1 MAKRCPCFW
10 QHQPNC
16 RDFSRIVRWK
26 EQKKI
31 SHQIEKIFGR
41 VRHTFLRAR
50 ASTMCG
56 ESLYTTRTVH
66 ENGRIIL
73 LFLWFIHSDTFYVLG
88 VLNFSV
94 NHKNS
99 DCIILLKKCRTASH
113 RTYGF
118 TRNKWR
124 GTTHV
129 LLLDD
134 KTKKYDSMRHHFP
147 PLESWHS
154 ISMKNKHLRLNA
166 HEKIQQLTQ
175 HYGRL
180 WINLWKLLS
189 DFFFDIK

>member
-1 MAKRCPCFW
+1 MVNWVPEIILTVSFSFYSYNKLWYEGMAKRCPCFW
-10 QHQPNC
+10 QHQQIAVI
-16 RDFSRIVRWK
+16 SLALYG
-26 EQKKI
+26 KKGGKRFHI
-31 SHQIEKIFGR
+31 RSKKSLAVYATPSSEHKPPRCMER
-41 VRHTFLRAR
+41 
-50 ASTMCG
+50 
-56 ESLYTTRTVH
+56 LYT
-66 ENGRIIL
+66 IL

-134 KTKKYDSMRHHFP
+134 KTKKYDSMRHHFQRGEK
-147 PLESWHS
+147 LT
-154 ISMKNKHLRLNA
+154 LDL
-166 HEKIQQLTQ
+166 HEK
-175 HYGRL
+175 
-180 WINLWKLLS
+180 
-189 DFFFDIK
+189 

>member
-1 MAKRCPCFW
+1 MIWRNGQTLSLFLTTA
-10 QHQPNC
+10 
-16 RDFSRIVRWK
+16 SAVVRWK

-99 DCIILLKKCRTASH
+99 DCIILLKKCRTAVLKSTFGAQETSGAAQ
-113 RTYGF
+113 RTFFYWM
-118 TRNKWR
+118 TKRKNTIQCVIISKL
-124 GTTHV
+124 T
-129 LLLDD
+129 LD
-134 KTKKYDSMRHHFP
+134 
-147 PLESWHS
+147 L
-154 ISMKNKHLRLNA
+154 
-166 HEKIQQLTQ
+166 HEK
-175 HYGRL
+175 
-180 WINLWKLLS
+180 
-189 DFFFDIK
+189 